1 MIARNTVYWPGISK
15 DITEL
20 ISNCETCISF
30 RNAQPAER
38 LLKHVIADQPWVK
51 TGTEIFSFNNK
62 DNVISVDLS
71 FWRFYIYQNTK
82 TSTVI
87 NHTKAMFSRHG
98 IPREVVN
105 DNGPQFA
112 S

>member
-30 RNAQPAER
+30 RNAQLAER
-38 LLKHVIADQPWVK
+38 LLKHGIADQPWVK

-62 DNVISVDLS
+62 DYVISVDLS